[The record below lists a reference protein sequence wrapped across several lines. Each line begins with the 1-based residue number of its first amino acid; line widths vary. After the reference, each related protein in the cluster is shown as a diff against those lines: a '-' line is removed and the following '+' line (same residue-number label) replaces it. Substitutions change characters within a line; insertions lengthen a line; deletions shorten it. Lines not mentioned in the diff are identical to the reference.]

1 MHHTAQS
8 HRGDVVEVFPGTFE
22 TVDMYTDNPGT
33 WLLHCHVMTHLVDGM
48 EAKYAILHK
57 GGTVTFFIYIKPMH
71 YVQIDFSVKI
81 QTLMGQLTINL
92 VNKCSII

>member
-57 GGTVTFFIYIKPMH
+57 GGTVTFFIYIKHIALCSNRLQCKNTDSNGPS
-71 YVQIDFSVKI
+71 Y
-81 QTLMGQLTINL
+81 
-92 VNKCSII
+92 NKSS